1 MFGKRFH
8 IYADT
13 SVFGGAFDD
22 KFSDASGQFFE
33 LVRDGRFILAT
44 SALVEDE
51 LVKAPLPVRQLFNEI
66 KNLSVILEVTEEARD
81 LREAYLGEG
90 IVSPNSLT
98 DALHVALASVS
109 GCRIIVSWN
118 FKHIVNYA
126 KIPLYNAVNILKGY
140 NPIAIHSPWEVI
152 PDEKRDV

>member
-13 SVFGGAFDD
+13 SVFGGVFDK
-22 KFSDASGQFFE
+22 KFKDASRRFFE
-33 LVRDGRFILAT
+33 LVRNGKFILAT
-44 SALVEDE
+44 SPLVEDE
-51 LVKAPLPVRQLFNEI
+51 LVKAPLPVRQLYNEI
-66 KNLSVILEVTEEARD
+66 KNMSVILKVTEEAID

-109 GCRIIVSWN
+109 GCGIIVSWN

-140 NPIAIHSPWEVI
+140 DPIAIHSPWEVI
-152 PDEKRDV
+152 SDEKGDI